1 MIDLAIL
8 GVLSDEELHGYE
20 LTKRL
25 ADVLRPGSAVSFGSV
40 YPALSRL
47 EQRNMVKAVEA
58 ARSQAA
64 PIPMTGSLA
73 GELAAARSQLDA
85 APKGRRAR
93 KVYGI
98 TAQGGDHLVELL
110 LDPAGT
116 ATSAAFDLRLALFHH
131 LDREQRLELL
141 TRRLAVIESRREQVR
156 QNEPHPDRY
165 QLARQVRELAVIDHD
180 VTWLTDLAAAEAA
193 GIDASALLPDD
204 DARPGAL
211 GPVPTHH
218 SRTERRLGDAKA
230 RRTPSTRTRAQNTTA
245 DAAPDT
251 LEGNHD

>member
-47 EQRNMVKAVEA
+47 ERRNLVKAVEA
-58 ARSQAA
+58 ARPRTT

-73 GELAAARSQLDA
+73 GELAAARSQLDPV
-85 APKGRRAR
+85 PKGRRAR
-93 KVYGI
+93 KVYGV
-98 TAQGGDHLVELL
+98 TTRGGEHLVELL
-110 LDPAGT
+110 LDPGGT

-131 LDREQRLELL
+131 LDPSQRLELVE
-141 TRRLAVIESRREQVR
+141 RRIAVLGARREQVR
-156 QNEPHPDRY
+156 QGEAPTDRY

-180 VTWLTDLAAAEAA
+180 LAWLADLAQAEAQTTGLGGA
-193 GIDASALLPDD
+193 TAEPATTGTDA
-204 DARPGAL
+204 
-211 GPVPTHH
+211 PTDTG
-218 SRTERRLGDAKA
+218 RRAERRRTDRTA
-230 RRTPSTRTRAQNTTA
+230 RRTPTTRARAQTTTA
-245 DAAPDT
+245 DAAPNI

>member
-47 EQRNMVKAVEA
+47 ERRNMVKAVEA
-58 ARSQAA
+58 ARSQMA

-98 TAQGGDHLVELL
+98 TAQGDDHLVELL
-110 LDPAGT
+110 LDPGGA

-131 LDREQRLELL
+131 LDREQRLELIR
-141 TRRLAVIESRREQVR
+141 RRLAVLESRREQVW
-156 QNEPHPDRY
+156 QSEAPTDRY
-165 QLARQVRELAVIDHD
+165 QLARQVRELAVIEHD
-180 VTWLTDLAAAEAA
+180 MTWLADLAAAETTGPDTSA
-193 GIDASALLPDD
+193 DADADD
-204 DARPGAL
+204 DG
-211 GPVPTHH
+211 
-218 SRTERRLGDAKA
+218 SKA
-230 RRTPSTRTRAQNTTA
+230 RRTSSTRTRAQNTTA
-245 DAAPDT
+245 DAASDI

>member
-47 EQRNMVKAVEA
+47 ERRNMVKAVEA
-58 ARSQAA
+58 ARSQVA

-93 KVYGI
+93 KVYGS

-131 LDREQRLELL
+131 LDRAQRLELI
-141 TRRLAVIESRREQVR
+141 TRRLAVLDSRREQVR
-156 QNEPHPDRY
+156 HSEAPTDPY

-180 VTWLTDLAAAEAA
+180 VTWLADLATAERT
-193 GIDASALLPDD
+193 GPDASAVVPDD
-204 DARPGAL
+204 DVGPGA
-211 GPVPTHH
+211 GDPVPTRR
-218 SRTERRLGDAKA
+218 SPTERRRADAKA

-245 DAAPDT
+245 DAAPDI